1 MLSRIFA
8 VVVAYR
14 PDPNKF
20 QANIE
25 SLLKQVERV
34 VIVHNGH
41 KWDWAFVPHYN
52 SSNIIFIHNGAN
64 LGVAAA
70 LNIGINIAKN
80 SGADFVLL
88 MDQDSYPVGDM
99 VETLNRSLC
108 TRVMHGDNVAAIGPI
123 LQDSQNA
130 SISRVSQARP
140 LCGKHAGLV
149 AGQDVVPT
157 DFLISSG
164 SLIPIRVLSEIGE
177 MDETLFI
184 DHVDTEW
191 GLRARA
197 RGYVLLQSCRALME
211 HSLGERRLRVRLIR
225 TRNVPLHKPF
235 RYYYMVRNSIILYKR
250 GYICRGWKRFDL
262 VRLAQIVLF
271 MTVFHDMRFQVLRF
285 MGKGFWDGLR
295 NKDGPMK

>member
-1 MLSRIFA
+1 MLGRVFA

-20 QANIE
+20 QANIK
-25 SLLKQVERV
+25 SLLGQVERV
-34 VIVHNGH
+34 VIVHNGY
-41 KWDWAFVPHYN
+41 KLDWAFVSHDN
-52 SSNIIFIHNGAN
+52 SSNIILIHNGAN

-70 LNIGINIAKN
+70 LNIGIDIAKN

-88 MDQDSYPVGDM
+88 MDQDSHPRGDM
-99 VETLNRSLC
+99 VEILNRSLC
-108 TRVMHGDNVAAIGPI
+108 ARLMRGDNVAAIGPI

-130 SISRVSQARP
+130 SISRVAQAKP
-140 LCGKHAGLV
+140 LCGKHAALI
-149 AGQDVVPT
+149 AGQDAVSA

-211 HSLGERRLRVRLIR
+211 HSLGERRLRVWLIR

-235 RYYYMVRNSIILYKR
+235 RYYYIVRNSVILYKR
-250 GYICRGWKRFDL
+250 GYICRRWKRFDL
-262 VRLAQIVLF
+262 ARLAKMALF
-271 MTVFHDMRFQVLRF
+271 MTVFHDMRFEVLKF

-295 NKDGPMK
+295 NKGGRME